1 VIVAV
6 LQARASSRRLPGK
19 VLKPILGKPM
29 LAHQIERVQRARSIE
44 RLVLATSANDDD
56 DAVAELG
63 RACGIDVYRGS
74 LDDVLDRFYRAA
86 KPFAPSHVVRL
97 TGDCPLIDPDLIDR
111 IVAFALDG
119 GYDYA
124 SNTIQPTFPD
134 GLDVEV
140 ASFEALGTAWREAT
154 SVSDREHVMPFLH
167 RQPERFSLGNLAG
180 DEDLSRLRWTVDE
193 PADFE
198 FVRGVYE
205 ALHPAK
211 PDFGTQDVLTYLR
224 GTPGLAEINAGFV
237 RNEGYLK
244 SLEATKGRQE

>member
-1 VIVAV
+1 MIVAV

-29 LAHQIERVQRARSIE
+29 LAHQFERVQRAQSIE

-63 RACGIDVYRGS
+63 KACGIDVYRGS

-86 KPFAPSHVVRL
+86 EPFAPSHVVRL

-111 IVAFALDG
+111 IVAFAVDG

-140 ASFEALGTAWREAT
+140 ASFAALSIAWREAM
-154 SVSDREHVMPFLH
+154 SASDREHVMPFLH

-193 PADFE
+193 SADFE

-205 ALHPAK
+205 ALYPAK